1 MLNTLDP
8 FRIVSSANNFPDSS
22 KIMLSVFHEDEN
34 KSKEWYIL
42 SGDEYINLEKFIVS
56 DVHNFVVNL
65 PTDWNYVSLMVD
77 DSIVQTVPVLKNRS
91 VLYTLEGDII
101 PQTYEDQNFIKI
113 KKDTSSLWFNE
124 IIWNANLRTLGVEL
138 TG

>member
-1 MLNTLDP
+1 
-8 FRIVSSANNFPDSS
+8 
-22 KIMLSVFHEDEN
+22 MLSVFHEDEK

-56 DVHNFVVNL
+56 DVYNFVVNI

-77 DSIVQTVPVLKNRS
+77 DSIVQTLPVLKNRS
-91 VLYTLEGDII
+91 ILYTLEGDII

-113 KKDTSSLWFNE
+113 KRMHHLFGLMK
-124 IIWNANLRTLGVEL
+124 
-138 TG
+138 